1 MFGIH
6 DWRLESHVDCSHL
19 QAKRVTWFDMF
30 KETHDAACCKVLQ
43 VEMYT
48 AGVTLSEH
56 TFLRK
61 WLMMM
66 LDKPTHV

>member
-1 MFGIH
+1 MF
-6 DWRLESHVDCSHL
+6 E
-19 QAKRVTWFDMF
+19 
-30 KETHDAACCKVLQ
+30 ETHDAACCKVLQ

-56 TFLRK
+56 TFLHK

-66 LDKPTHV
+66 HDKPTHV